1 MPTDPF
7 GRPVRRRPPDE
18 IDLSRYVKPTL
29 IGLAALFL
37 LLAAVRCV
45 YTVQPNERAVVLRF
59 GKFRQIADPGL
70 HFRIP
75 LADTV
80 ETVSVEVHSLRL
92 PQETMGADRQGA
104 PGAESLMLTGELYA
118 ANVEWTVQW
127 RVSDP
132 EKYLFAFDRAGSPEE
147 FSRIIATVSRSV
159 MNRLVGDYSIDEVL
173 TAKRGEIAA
182 EAREGTQQVLTDY
195 DCGVTITALQ
205 LQRVTAPAE
214 VKRAFDDVV
223 AADQDQ
229 ERLESEANKER
240 AALLNESEAERDKLV
255 QQAEGYADRQ
265 QAEVDG
271 EIAALRAKYEAYRAA
286 PDVTRQ
292 RLYLEA
298 MEEVL
303 GGVSGKTILDADLE
317 RLLPLLPISP
327 DAPASR
333 TNR

>member
-7 GRPVRRRPPDE
+7 GRPERRRPSEE
-18 IDLSRYVKPTL
+18 IDLTPYVKPA
-29 IGLAALFL
+29 IAGVVVLFL

-45 YTVQPNERAVVLRF
+45 YTVEPNERAVVLRF
-59 GKFRQIADPGL
+59 GEFQQIAEPGL
-70 HFRIP
+70 HFRVP

-92 PQETMGADRQGA
+92 PQETLGADRQGA
-104 PGAESLMLTGELYA
+104 PDAESLMLTGELYA

-127 RVSDP
+127 QVLDP
-132 EKYLFAFDRAGSPEE
+132 EKYLFAFDRAGDPEQ
-147 FSRIIATVSRSV
+147 FSRIIATASRSV

-173 TAKRGEIAA
+173 TSKRGEIAA
-182 EAREGTQQVLTDY
+182 EARRATQAMLDQY
-195 DCGVTITALQ
+195 DCGVTIKALQ

-214 VKRAFDDVV
+214 VKQAFDDVV

-229 ERLESEANKER
+229 ERLQSEAEKER
-240 AALLNESEAERDKLV
+240 ERLLNESKAEADRLV
-255 QQAEGYADRQ
+255 QEAQGYADRQ
-265 QAEVDG
+265 RAEVDG

-298 MEEVL
+298 MQEVL
-303 GGVSGKTILDADLE
+303 AGVSGKTILDADLQGP
-317 RLLPLLPISP
+317 LPLLQLDPE
-327 DAPASR
+327 ASR
-333 TNR
+333 

>member
-7 GRPVRRRPPDE
+7 GRPQRQRPPTE

-59 GKFRQIADPGL
+59 GEFQQIAGPGL
-70 HFRIP
+70 HFRVP

-80 ETVSVEVHSLRL
+80 EPVSVEVHSLRL
-92 PQETMGADRQGA
+92 PQETLGADRQGA
-104 PGAESLMLTGELYA
+104 PDAESLMLTGELYA

-127 RVSDP
+127 QVLEP
-132 EKYLFAFDRAGSPEE
+132 EKYLFAFDGAASTDE
-147 FSRIIATVSRSV
+147 FQRIIATTSLSV

-182 EAREGTQQVLTDY
+182 EAKKATQAVLDQY

-214 VKRAFDDVV
+214 VKQAFDDVV

-229 ERLESEANKER
+229 ERLKSEANKER
-240 AALLNESEAERDKLV
+240 ARLLNESEAERDRLV
-255 QQAEGYADRQ
+255 QEAQGYADRQ
-265 QAEVDG
+265 RAEVDG
-271 EIAALRAKYEAYRAA
+271 EIAALRARYAAYRAA
-286 PDVTRQ
+286 PNVTRQ

-298 MEEVL
+298 MQEVL
-303 GGVSGKTILDADLE
+303 AGVAGKTILDGDLDSP
-317 RLLPLLPISP
+317 LPLLPINP
-327 DAPASR
+327 EASR
-333 TNR
+333 